1 MDIVRVTGVFTIA
14 FHFYLPYLCKQLFKL
29 ITYSLR
35 SSVLSFLHLFFS
47 KLLESGLSP
56 QIAYIFK
63 VLGAQSCLMVAQQ
76 FDQITHEECN
86 NFQDSKFLFI
96 VSDFKIF
103 PIRFLRQLN
112 CGVVSVYQL
121 FYVYYKGKTPLF

>member
-1 MDIVRVTGVFTIA
+1 MDIVRVTIA

-63 VLGAQSCLMVAQQ
+63 VLGAQSCLMVA
-76 FDQITHEECN
+76 
-86 NFQDSKFLFI
+86 
-96 VSDFKIF
+96 
-103 PIRFLRQLN
+103 
-112 CGVVSVYQL
+112 
-121 FYVYYKGKTPLF
+121 

>member
-35 SSVLSFLHLFFS
+35 IQFYLSYTYFFS

-63 VLGAQSCLMVAQQ
+63 VLGAQSCLMVA
-76 FDQITHEECN
+76 
-86 NFQDSKFLFI
+86 
-96 VSDFKIF
+96 
-103 PIRFLRQLN
+103 
-112 CGVVSVYQL
+112 
-121 FYVYYKGKTPLF
+121 